1 VTNVLRQVL
10 TGRDEQPAWRS
21 DRGRRLAYA
30 VAWAGWAL
38 LALSALAAV
47 TVGLRDHGWQ
57 GGPGAAGLPHAGGPG
72 GGPGYLLWLAIELA
86 VYVAVPLLPRS
97 PLLGWRV
104 AYLGV
109 LLAPLIGDQNRV
121 DTSYYIILVVAFVVA
136 GLRYGPPRLWCMA
149 VLMLVPVWL
158 WTPPLLRGAE
168 GSGFPL
174 SPARAPDWAYPVRLT
189 IGLAV
194 LTILLYAA
202 GRWRRDRAAL
212 ATQAREAR
220 RQAQEAQRQAE
231 EAQRQAQ
238 EAQRNAEEAR
248 QQRERG
254 AVLEERARM
263 AREMHDV
270 VAHHM
275 SMIAVQAET
284 APYRVAGLPEG
295 ALAEF
300 AALSASAREALT
312 DMRRLL
318 GVLRSAGEAGSDRVP
333 DLLPQPGL
341 ADVDNLVDSARRAGA
356 DVAFEMSVAEGE
368 VPAIMGLTAYRI
380 VQECLSNAHRHAPG
394 APITVAVRQGPRL
407 VLLEVD
413 NGPARLP
420 PAAAV
425 PAGGGHGL
433 AGMRERVAL
442 LGGRLSA
449 GPRADGGFAVRAE
462 VPVAPPLDSTVIRAR
477 IADGGW
483 HQPAEVP
490 VSGDPA

>member
-21 DRGRRLAYA
+21 DRSRRLAYA
-30 VAWAGWAL
+30 LAWAGWAL

-47 TVGLRDHGWQ
+47 TIGLRDHGWQ

-72 GGPGYLLWLAIELA
+72 DGPGFLLWLAIELA
-86 VYVAVPLLPRS
+86 VYVAVPLLPRF
-97 PLLGWRV
+97 PLLSWRV

-109 LLAPLIGDQNRV
+109 LLAPLIGGQNRV
-121 DTSYYIILVVAFVVA
+121 DTSYYVILVVAFALA

-149 VLMLVPVWL
+149 ALTLIPLWL
-158 WTPPLLRGAE
+158 WTAPVLAGAE
-168 GSGFPL
+168 GGGLPL
-174 SPARAPDWAYPVRLT
+174 ALANAPDWSYPVRLT

-194 LTILLYAA
+194 LSALVYAA
-202 GRWRRDRAAL
+202 GRWGRDRAAL
-212 ATQAREAR
+212 AEQAREAR
-220 RQAQEAQRQAE
+220 RQAAEAERQ
-231 EAQRQAQ
+231 
-238 EAQRNAEEAR
+238 AEEAR

-254 AVLEERARM
+254 AVLEERARI

-284 APYRVAGLPEG
+284 APYRITGLPEG
-295 ALAEF
+295 AQAEF
-300 AALSASAREALT
+300 AALSQSAREALT

-318 GVLRSAGEAGSDRVP
+318 GVLRSAEEPGSEQAP

-341 ADVDNLVDSARRAGA
+341 ADVDALVDSARRAGA
-356 DVAFEMSVAEGE
+356 DVTFEMSAAEGQ
-368 VPAIMGLTAYRI
+368 VPPVVGLTAYRI
-380 VQECLSNAHRHAPG
+380 VQESLSNAGRHAPG
-394 APITVAVRQGPRL
+394 AAIRVAVEEGRRL
-407 VLLEVD
+407 VRIQVD
-413 NGPARLP
+413 NDPALHLPGPL
-420 PAAAV
+420 AA
-425 PAGGGHGL
+425 PAGAGHGL

-462 VPVAPPLDSTVIRAR
+462 LPAGDRA
-477 IADGGW
+477 
-483 HQPAEVP
+483 
-490 VSGDPA
+490 